1 MSDHVD
7 GDASAPDA
15 SGEQPPLGNIRVLP
29 SQPLWDCIAAWMQPY
44 ERADGY
50 CPRCGMNRTGRVCD
64 GCMGDL
70 DAILRETGPRWMR
83 PPTPPA
89 DAPLPGP
96 VADAVGALRN
106 LGGAFDDEEYDAV
119 ADALAAFWR
128 TQQQPA
134 LGDDVREVMREAAG
148 MLDDLNRET
157 PPNGWDYAGSAGGW
171 RVSGVP
177 VKVMAARLR
186 ELAGEP

>member
-1 MSDHVD
+1 MTNIDRQ
-7 GDASAPDA
+7 DAELAA
-15 SGEQPPLGNIRVLP
+15 LRAEVARQGEAIRVIDGWLVGRE
-29 SQPLWDCIAAWMQPY
+29 LRAADPATYVPWIGEPHN
-44 ERADGY
+44 ALLAALAA
-50 CPRCGMNRTGRVCD
+50 PV
-64 GCMGDL
+64 
-70 DAILRETGPRWMR
+70 
-83 PPTPPA
+83 PPA
-89 DAPLPGP
+89 GAPLPGP
-96 VADAVGALRN
+96 VADAVMRRAGPLSPLPPEVEAAEAVIRKASDAGL
-106 LGGAFDDEEYDAV
+106 FDAKPETAR
-119 ADALAAFWR
+119 ALAAWAR
-128 TQQQPA
+128 AQQQPA